1 MKLEIIEATMTE
13 PPANEQINLRRSRL
27 RLERLSERLQQV
39 VPAPEDNLFHIQRFI
54 EDLKIINKR
63 GELVSLIMNRAQETV
78 FHRLME
84 CREKR
89 VPARFICCKS
99 RQLGISTLIEAFI
112 FALITHY
119 PNRFAL
125 VAANSVESA
134 QTIFAMAQRF
144 RRYLES
150 GRTAR
155 PVTVNARRIEY
166 LAPHHSRLQID
177 TAANRSLGRGGTLH
191 YVHASEVAFW
201 ERAED
206 PILAINQ
213 SVPQHWDTLVF
224 WESTANGMHNLFH
237 RTWIAA
243 ERGESDMEPIFLSWK
258 GFPEYSLPVGQRE
271 RLQLSQDEEAYARKH
286 DLSRDQIKWAC
297 YTRKNQCH
305 DSWDKFHQE
314 YPVAA
319 QLAFTFTG
327 MPWFSQ
333 DVIHESLERLVR
345 PPLTRGYLEF
355 SAGDSAVPLFVTDPT
370 GPLEVWLLPEP
381 AHTYS
386 LGMDVGEGVAADYT
400 VIQEIC
406 NETGEVAAR
415 YRSHRVRAETAGVD
429 SYLLGVYYNFGLLG
443 IERNG
448 PGLAA
453 LAACERGLSGYP
465 QMTGYPNLYY
475 HTYTDR
481 KIPEE
486 TRRLGW
492 ITNKATKE
500 AMLSRLALTF
510 ESRGLKIYSRTT
522 LLEMQGFV
530 WDAEKKSF
538 RQNYKSPDSRL
549 AHDDEIIA
557 LAIANEMRTHTW
569 ENRFIQ
575 GRLPRGGE
583 F

>member
-1 MKLEIIEATMTE
+1 MKPTSPESSPPE
-13 PPANEQINLRRSRL
+13 PINFRRSRL
-27 RLERLSERLQQV
+27 RLEKLSERLQEI
-39 VPAPEDNLFHIQRFI
+39 VPRPGDDLFHIQRFI
-54 EDLKIINKR
+54 EGLKIINKR
-63 GELVSLIMNRAQETV
+63 GELVSLIMNRSQETV

-84 CREKR
+84 CREKK

-112 FALITHY
+112 FALITRY

-125 VAANSVESA
+125 VAANSIEGA

-144 RRYLES
+144 LRYLAPS
-150 GRTAR
+150 RTAR
-155 PVTVNARRIEY
+155 HATVNARRIEY
-166 LAPHHSRLQID
+166 LSPHHSRLQID
-177 TAANRSLGRGGTLH
+177 TAANKSLGRGGTLH

-201 ERAED
+201 ERPED

-237 RTWIAA
+237 RAWIAA

-258 GFPEYSLPVGQRE
+258 GFPEYSLPVGQQE
-271 RLQLSQDEEAYARKH
+271 RLGLSEDEKTYARKYR
-286 DLSRDQIKWAC
+286 LGEEQIKWAR

-305 DSWDKFHQE
+305 DSWEKFHQE
-314 YPVAA
+314 YPVAH

-327 MPWFSQ
+327 MPWFNQ
-333 DVIHESLERLVR
+333 DLIYESLASLAR
-345 PPLTRGYLEF
+345 PPLKRGYLEF
-355 SAGDSAVPLFVTDPT
+355 SANDSSVPRLVTDPT
-370 GPLEVWLLPEP
+370 GPLEIWKIPEHP
-381 AHTYS
+381 HGYS

-400 VIQEIC
+400 VIQVIC
-406 NETGEVAAR
+406 NETAEVAAR

-429 SYLLGVYYNFGLLG
+429 AYLLGAYYNFGLLG

-453 LAACERGLSGYP
+453 LAACERGLSEYP

-492 ITNKATKE
+492 ITNKTTKE

-522 LLEMQGFV
+522 LFEMQGFV
-530 WDAEKKSF
+530 WDAEKKTF

-549 AHDDEIIA
+549 THDDEIMA
-557 LAIANEMRTHTW
+557 LAIANEMRSHNW
-569 ENRFIQ
+569 ENRFIR
-575 GRLPRGGE
+575 GRLPGGGE